1 MLKREWR
8 TASYSPDGDR
18 AHSYGSESALGV
30 IADPNAT
37 SRWRGGSLG
46 GGHLALKGTA
56 GPRAA
61 SPGGGTADP
70 RVGCPRDQWP

>member
-30 IADPNAT
+30 IADPNAA
-37 SRWRGGSLG
+37 SRWRGGS
-46 GGHLALKGTA
+46 
-56 GPRAA
+56 
-61 SPGGGTADP
+61 PGGGTSGPKGD
-70 RVGCPRDQWP
+70 R